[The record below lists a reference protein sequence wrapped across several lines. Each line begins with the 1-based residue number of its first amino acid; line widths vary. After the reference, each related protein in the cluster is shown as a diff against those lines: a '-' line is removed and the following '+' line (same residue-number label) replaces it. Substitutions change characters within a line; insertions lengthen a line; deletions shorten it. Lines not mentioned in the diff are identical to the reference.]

1 VRATCSSYP
10 ALVTALLEGTAPGMD
25 PLPAGRVQRDGLEQR
40 SHRGDADAA
49 AEEEDGVTRPAA
61 GRHRS

>member
-1 VRATCSSYP
+1 VSTAQDLTT
-10 ALVTALLEGTAPGMD
+10 LVTALLEGTAPGMD

-40 SHRGDADAA
+40 SHWGDADAA

-61 GRHRS
+61 GRHRF